1 MDPLRH
7 GMMGSMS
14 FTIPPCSR
22 RAFVG
27 TTVATGATL
36 ALAACGDGSSA
47 APNNEPSTAPQVSGE
62 GTVVATVAELPVGTR
77 LSVAAVRT
85 QGDEAGKQAGFLLF
99 RPDEQT
105 VLAYTAICT
114 HQGCAVTVKAPD
126 GDNFYCPCHGSYFQP
141 EDGKA
146 VAGPAREALER
157 FAAEIKDDDVLI
169 YV

>member
-1 MDPLRH
+1 
-7 GMMGSMS
+7 MS
-14 FTIPPCSR
+14 LPIPDCTR

-27 TTVATGATL
+27 TTVAAGATL

-47 APNNEPSTAPQVSGE
+47 APNNEPSAPPAPEGE
-62 GTVVATVAELPVGTR
+62 GTVVATVAELAVGTR

-85 QGDEAGKQAGFLLF
+85 RGEEAGKQAGFLLF
-99 RPDEQT
+99 RPNAKT

-114 HQGCAVTVKAPD
+114 HQGCAVTTKDPNGEA
-126 GDNFYCPCHGSYFQP
+126 FYCPCHGSYFQP

-146 VAGPAREALER
+146 VAGPARAALER
-157 FAAEIKDDDVLI
+157 FAAQIKGDDVLI